1 MPAISKGDRERVT
14 TRVPMPVHAELERRR
29 IAAGVSSESQYLA
42 DILAILTGHNDLVV
56 ELNQEELPLTA

>member
-1 MPAISKGDRERVT
+1 
-14 TRVPMPVHAELERRR
+14 MPVHAELERRR